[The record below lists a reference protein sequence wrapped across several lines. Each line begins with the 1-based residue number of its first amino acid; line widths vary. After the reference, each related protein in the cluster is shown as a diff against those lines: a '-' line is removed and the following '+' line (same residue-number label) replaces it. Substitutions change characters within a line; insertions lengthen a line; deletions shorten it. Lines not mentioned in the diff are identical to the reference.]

1 MVKAWI
7 CTLSVCACG
16 HTGPILTLE
25 ERGDATT
32 VVDAPASAAFDS
44 SVFDADAMEGAAQDS
59 GSPPSDADALE
70 SADATEGDA
79 RDSGPPLALVL
90 VDVTAPSH
98 ADDPDLEARLVGL
111 GFAVAERTYTSAI
124 SPSDDA
130 DLIVV
135 SSSAEAAGLDP
146 GLANQAVPVVVLES
160 FTYGTLG
167 MTGPLQ
173 NQDFGVVNEA
183 TVDIVDPG
191 VADLPDG
198 SVNVY
203 SQPVALNF
211 GLPAPSAL
219 VIARVPG
226 SPNQVSTFGY
236 ATGDMMASQVAPARR
251 VGVFLRTGTIGSAT
265 PEGWLLFDSAV
276 RWAVQ

>member
-7 CTLSVCACG
+7 CALSVCACG

-25 ERGDATT
+25 DHGDATT
-32 VVDAPASAAFDS
+32 VVDALASAAFDS
-44 SVFDADAMEGAAQDS
+44 SVFDAGAESTQDS
-59 GSPPSDADALE
+59 AYPPSDIDATE
-70 SADATEGDA
+70 SADATEGAA

-111 GFAVAERTYTSAI
+111 GFAVLERTYTSAI

-135 SSSAEAAGLDP
+135 SSSAEAAGLNPDLP
-146 GLANQAVPVVVLES
+146 GQPIPIVVLES
-160 FTYGTLG
+160 FTYATLG
-167 MTGPLQ
+167 MTGPVQ
-173 NQDFGVVNEA
+173 DQDFGVTDEA
-183 TVDIVDPG
+183 TVDIVDTG
-191 VADLPDG
+191 VAALPAG

-203 SQPVALNF
+203 SQAVALNF

-236 ATGDMMASQVAPARR
+236 AKGDMMASQVAPARR

-265 PEGWLLFDSAV
+265 PEGWVLFDSAV
-276 RWAVQ
+276 RWAVE